1 MSDRFGNLWM
11 LFGINSHFVYKLLL
25 YIYSVGPWQT
35 NRTAHVCVCDRIFTY
50 DLVRVLLESCNLQ
63 EVHYGPITSEGAKMF
78 RSRAPSMKA
87 I

>member
-1 MSDRFGNLWM
+1 MANKQDC
-11 LFGINSHFVYKLLL
+11 
-25 YIYSVGPWQT
+25 T
-35 NRTAHVCVCDRIFTY
+35 CVCVCDRIFTY